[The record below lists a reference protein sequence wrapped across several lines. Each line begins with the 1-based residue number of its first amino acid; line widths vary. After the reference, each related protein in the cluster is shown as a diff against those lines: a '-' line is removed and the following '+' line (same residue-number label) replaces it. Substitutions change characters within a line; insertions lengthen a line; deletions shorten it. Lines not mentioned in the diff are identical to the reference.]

1 MGSAAWEEDGDEI
14 RAVCVKDLTVITAE
28 WEKGSSQETRPTTVK
43 VEETARRTVETC
55 KRSGGP
61 VQCSSVK
68 GEAHHP

>member
-14 RAVCVKDLTVITAE
+14 RAVCVKDFTVITAE

-55 KRSGGP
+55 
-61 VQCSSVK
+61 SV
-68 GEAHHP
+68 